1 MSSVCVRERERE
13 RERERFG
20 GLRIEVGLW
29 WKLKQL
35 FFNEMVKNNSVMYS
49 QFSIV
54 LGKIF
59 IENEDRD
66 KVVKIIEIAL
76 VSDNVINCSLQIN
89 FYCLVA

>member
-1 MSSVCVRERERE
+1 
-13 RERERFG
+13 
-20 GLRIEVGLW
+20 
-29 WKLKQL
+29 
-35 FFNEMVKNNSVMYS
+35 MVKNNSVMYS